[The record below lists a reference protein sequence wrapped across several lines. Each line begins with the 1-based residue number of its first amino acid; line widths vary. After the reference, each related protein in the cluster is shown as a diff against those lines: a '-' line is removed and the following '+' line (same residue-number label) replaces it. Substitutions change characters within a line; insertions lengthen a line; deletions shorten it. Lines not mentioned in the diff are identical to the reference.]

1 MRRSVFTR
9 LLVVVV
15 LIAVCSIA
23 ATAWLATQ
31 LTKASIAREQG
42 RELASDN
49 RTYAALLFYATAHRD
64 WSEVDAVLRELT
76 EEHPNR
82 RVVLVTKDGRTVFD
96 RGGDGGQLPATASAV
111 VDALAVDPVLVP
123 DAPADRIDKRV
134 LGPFRTPIDFREHE
148 DRTGSLYCLRMVK
161 KERAKLDCRENDLP
175 FDTAADFFA
184 LLDLEDL
191 VNACLARRSLPPVDL
206 DPDYTPARKQSTGV
220 DPPDEPAVA
229 ACVAASRKEQLAPY
243 VAPAVLLYVTNP
255 TGPPTAGI
263 SLSGNGWQVVGA
275 AAAVLLAAVGVTALA
290 GARITR
296 PLRALT
302 AAAQHL
308 SSGGAIPPVPVRGQ
322 DEIAGLTR
330 AFNTMATNRAQ
341 LEQARKAMVSDV
353 AHELRT
359 PLSNIRGWLEAAQD
373 GVSDLDPA
381 LVTLLLKEALV
392 LQHVVDD
399 LQDLAVAD
407 AGSLRLTLEPVAVPA
422 VLAQVRAAHEARAG
436 QAGITLSVSSA
447 EGLEVEADA
456 VRLRQILDN
465 LVANALRYV
474 PSGGSVS
481 VEAVLESAGADGSV
495 LDGPGAGGAALGG
508 WGAGGVGPDG
518 AGSVHP
524 HVVISVADTGSG
536 ISADDL
542 PHVFDRFWR
551 ADKSRARST
560 GGSGLGLAIVRKLV
574 EAHGG
579 SVGVTSAPG
588 VGTTFTVRLP
598 ARDRRH

>member
-49 RTYAALLFYATAHRD
+49 KIYATLLSYSTGHRD
-64 WSEVDAVLRELT
+64 WSEVDGWLESLVT
-76 EEHPNR
+76 EHPHR
-82 RVVLVTKDGRTVFD
+82 RIALVTKDGRTIAD
-96 RGGDGGQLPATASAV
+96 RGGDGGQLPATAAAV
-111 VDALAVDPVLVP
+111 VDPLAVDPVLVP
-123 DAPADRIDKRV
+123 DAPADRIDERV
-134 LGPFRTPIDFREHE
+134 LGPFRTPIDFRDRE
-148 DRTGSLYCLRMVK
+148 DRTGSLICLRLLK
-161 KERAKLDCRENDLP
+161 RKEVNMDCRDSELP
-175 FDTAADFFA
+175 FDTAADFYA

-191 VNACLARRSLPPVDL
+191 VNACLARKSLPPVEL
-206 DPDYTPARKQSTGV
+206 DPDHTPARKQTTGLTV
-220 DPPDEPAVA
+220 PDEPAVA
-229 ACVAASRKEQLAPY
+229 ACVAAGRKEQLTPY
-243 VAPAVLLYVTNP
+243 VAPPVLLYLTNP
-255 TGPPTAGI
+255 SGPPTAAI

-275 AAAVLLAAVGVTALA
+275 AAAVLLAAVGVAALA
-290 GARITR
+290 GARITL

-302 AAAQHL
+302 AAAQHM
-308 SSGGAIPPVPVRGQ
+308 SGGSDIPPVPVRGQ
-322 DEIAGLTR
+322 DEIAGLTK
-330 AFNTMATNRAQ
+330 AFNTMAANRAQ

-359 PLSNIRGWLEAAQD
+359 PLSNIRGWLEAAED

-399 LQDLAVAD
+399 LQDLAVAE
-407 AGSLRLTLEPVAVPA
+407 AGSLRLTVEPVP
-422 VLAQVRAAHEARAG
+422 VLAAFEQVRAAHEARAA
-436 QAGITLSVSSA
+436 QAGVTLSVSADPS
-447 EGLEVEADA
+447 LVVRADA
-456 VRLRQILDN
+456 LRLRQILDN

-474 PSGGSVS
+474 PSGGSVKVGA
-481 VEAVLESAGADGSV
+481 VEQDG
-495 LDGPGAGGAALGG
+495 
-508 WGAGGVGPDG
+508 
-518 AGSVHP
+518 
-524 HVVISVADTGSG
+524 VVISVEDTGAG
-536 ISADDL
+536 IAEADL

-579 SVGVTSAPG
+579 TVGVISTTG
-588 VGTTFTVRLP
+588 RGTTFTLRLP
-598 ARDRRH
+598 ELT

>member
-1 MRRSVFTR
+1 M
-9 LLVVVV
+9 
-15 LIAVCSIA
+15 
-23 ATAWLATQ
+23 
-31 LTKASIAREQG
+31 
-42 RELASDN
+42 
-49 RTYAALLFYATAHRD
+49 
-64 WSEVDAVLRELT
+64 
-76 EEHPNR
+76 
-82 RVVLVTKDGRTVFD
+82 
-96 RGGDGGQLPATASAV
+96 

-134 LGPFRTPIDFREHE
+134 LGPFRTPIDFRDHE
-148 DRTGSLYCLRMVK
+148 DRTGTLYCLRLVK
-161 KERAKLDCRENDLP
+161 KEQARLDCRESELQ
-175 FDTAADFFA
+175 FDTTADFFA

-206 DPDYTPARKQSTGV
+206 DPDYTPARKQSSGV
-220 DPPDEPAVA
+220 QPPDEPAVA

-243 VAPAVLLYVTNP
+243 VAPPVLLYLTNP
-255 TGPPTAGI
+255 TGTPTAAI

-275 AAAVLLAAVGVTALA
+275 AAAVLLVAVGVAAFA

-302 AAAQHL
+302 AAAQHM
-308 SSGGAIPPVPVRGQ
+308 SGGGEIPPVPVRGQ

-330 AFNTMATNRAQ
+330 AFNTMAANRAQ
-341 LEQARKAMVSDV
+341 LEQARKGLVSDV

-359 PLSNIRGWLEAAQD
+359 PLSNIRGWLEAAED

-381 LVTLLLKEALV
+381 LVTLLLKEALM

-407 AGSLRLTLEPVAVPA
+407 AGSLRLTLEPVPVP
-422 VLAQVRAAHEARAG
+422 VLVEQVRAAHEARAAL
-436 QAGITLSVSSA
+436 AGIALDVSA
-447 EGLEVEADA
+447 DDLVVEADA

-481 VEAVLESAGADGSV
+481 ISAGVDGS
-495 LDGPGAGGAALGG
+495 D
-508 WGAGGVGPDG
+508 
-518 AGSVHP
+518 
-524 HVVISVADTGSG
+524 VVVSVADTGPG
-536 ISADDL
+536 ISAEDL

-579 SVGVTSAPG
+579 SVGVTSTSG
-588 VGTTFTVRLP
+588 EGTTFTVRLP
-598 ARDRRH
+598 GA

>member
-23 ATAWLATQ
+23 ATAWLATL
-31 LTKASIAREQG
+31 LTTASIAREQG

-49 RTYAALLFYATAHRD
+49 RIYATLLSYAAGHRD
-64 WSEVDAVLRELT
+64 WSEVDAYVSSLMS
-76 EEHPNR
+76 EHPGR
-82 RVVLVTKDGRTVFD
+82 RMVLVTKDGRTISD
-96 RGGDGGQLPATASAV
+96 RGGDGGQLPATAAAV
-111 VDALAVDPVLVP
+111 VDPLAVDPVLVP

-134 LGPFRTPIDFREHE
+134 LGPFRTPIDFRERE
-148 DRTGSLYCLRMVK
+148 DRTGTLICLRFVK
-161 KERAKLDCRENDLP
+161 RKETAVDCRDSQLP
-175 FDTAADFFA
+175 FDTAADFYA
-184 LLDLEDL
+184 LLDLENL
-191 VNACLARRSLPPVDL
+191 VNACLARRSLPPVEL
-206 DPDYTPARKQSTGV
+206 DPDYTPAAKQTTGLPV
-220 DPPDEPAVA
+220 PDEPAVA
-229 ACVAASRKEQLAPY
+229 ACVTAARKEQLAPY
-243 VAPAVLLYVTNP
+243 VAPPVLLYLTNP
-255 TGPPTAGI
+255 SGTPTTAI
-263 SLSGNGWQVVGA
+263 SLSGNGWPVAGA
-275 AAAVLLAAVGVTALA
+275 AAAVLLAAVGVAAFA

-302 AAAQHL
+302 AAAQHM
-308 SSGGAIPPVPVRGQ
+308 SGGSDIPPVPVRGQ

-330 AFNTMATNRAQ
+330 AFNTMAANRTQ

-359 PLSNIRGWLEAAQD
+359 PLSNIRGWLEAAED

-381 LVTLLLKEALV
+381 LITLLLKEALV

-407 AGSLRLTLEPVAVPA
+407 AGALRLTVEPLPVAGT
-422 VLAQVRAAHEARAG
+422 LEQVRAAHEARAA
-436 QAGITLSVSSA
+436 QAGVTLSVSADPS
-447 EGLEVEADA
+447 LVVRADA

-474 PSGGSVS
+474 PSGGSVTVS
-481 VEAVLESAGADGSV
+481 ASAGDGE
-495 LDGPGAGGAALGG
+495 
-508 WGAGGVGPDG
+508 
-518 AGSVHP
+518 
-524 HVVISVADTGSG
+524 VVIAVADTGTG
-536 ISADDL
+536 IAQEDL

-551 ADKSRARST
+551 ADRSRSRST

-579 SVGVTSAPG
+579 TVGVTSTTG
-588 VGTTFTVRLP
+588 LGTTFTLGLP
-598 ARDRRH
+598 ELA

>member
-49 RTYAALLFYATAHRD
+49 KIYATLLSYATNHRD
-64 WSEVDAVLRELT
+64 WSEVDGWLDSLT
-76 EEHPNR
+76 SERSHR
-82 RVVLVTKDGRTVFD
+82 RIALITKDGRTIVD
-96 RGGDGGQLPATASAV
+96 RGGDGGQLPATAAAV
-111 VDALAVDPVLVP
+111 VDPLAVDPVLVP

-134 LGPFRTPIDFREHE
+134 LGPFRTPIDFRDRE
-148 DRTGSLYCLRMVK
+148 DHTGTLICLRMVK
-161 KERAKLDCRENDLP
+161 RKEADVDCRDSELL
-175 FDTAADFFA
+175 FDTAADFYA
-184 LLDLEDL
+184 LLGLEDL
-191 VNACLARRSLPPVDL
+191 VNACLARRSLPPVEL
-206 DPDYTPARKQSTGV
+206 DTDYTPAAKQTTGLAI
-220 DPPDEPAVA
+220 PDEPAVA
-229 ACVAASRKEQLAPY
+229 GCVASSRKEQLTPY
-243 VAPAVLLYVTNP
+243 VAPPVLLYLTNP
-255 TGPPTAGI
+255 TGPPTAAI
-263 SLSGNGWQVVGA
+263 SLSGNGWRVVGA
-275 AAAVLLAAVGVTALA
+275 AAAVLLAAVGVAAFA

-308 SSGGAIPPVPVRGQ
+308 SGGSDIPPVPVRGQ

-330 AFNTMATNRAQ
+330 AFNTMAANRAQ

-359 PLSNIRGWLEAAQD
+359 PLSNIRGWLEAAED

-381 LVTLLLKEALV
+381 LVSLLLKEALV

-407 AGSLRLTLEPVAVPA
+407 AGSLRLTREPVP
-422 VLAQVRAAHEARAG
+422 VLAAFEQVRAAHEARAA
-436 QAGITLSVSSA
+436 QAGVTLSVSASPS
-447 EGLEVEADA
+447 LVVYADA
-456 VRLRQILDN
+456 LRLRQILDN

-474 PSGGSVS
+474 PSGGSVE
-481 VEAVLESAGADGSV
+481 VSAAQDDG
-495 LDGPGAGGAALGG
+495 
-508 WGAGGVGPDG
+508 
-518 AGSVHP
+518 
-524 HVVISVADTGSG
+524 VVISVADTGAG
-536 ISADDL
+536 IAAEDL

-579 SVGVTSAPG
+579 SVGVISTTG
-588 VGTTFTVRLP
+588 RGTTFTLRLP
-598 ARDRRH
+598 ELP

>member
-1 MRRSVFTR
+1 MRRSIFTR

-49 RTYAALLFYATAHRD
+49 RIYAALLTHATAHRD
-64 WSEVDAVLRELT
+64 WSEVDAVLRELAV
-76 EEHPNR
+76 EHPNR
-82 RVVLVTKDGRTVFD
+82 RIVLVTKDGRTVAD

-161 KERAKLDCRENDLP
+161 KERTKLDCRENDLP

-191 VNACLARRSLPPVDL
+191 VNACLARRALPPVDL
-206 DPDYTPARKQSTGV
+206 DPDYTPARKQSTGAN
-220 DPPDEPAVA
+220 PPDEPAVA

-243 VAPAVLLYVTNP
+243 VAPAVLLYLTNP
-255 TGPPTAGI
+255 TGTPTAGI

-275 AAAVLLAAVGVTALA
+275 ATAVLLAAVWVAALA

-308 SSGGAIPPVPVRGQ
+308 SSGGAVPPVPVRGE

-330 AFNTMATNRAQ
+330 AFNTMAANRAQ

-422 VLAQVRAAHEARAG
+422 VLAQVRTAHEVRAA
-436 QAGITLSVSSA
+436 QAGITLSVSS
-447 EGLEVEADA
+447 EELTVEADA

-481 VEAVLESAGADGSV
+481 VEAVL
-495 LDGPGAGGAALGG
+495 
-508 WGAGGVGPDG
+508 DG
-518 AGSVHP
+518 AE
-524 HVVISVADTGSG
+524 VVISVADTGSG
-536 ISADDL
+536 ISAEDL

-588 VGTTFTVRLP
+588 LGTTFVVRLP
-598 ARDRRH
+598 AGDRRH

>member
-31 LTKASIAREQG
+31 LTRASIAREQG

-49 RTYAALLFYATAHRD
+49 KIYSLLLGHAASHRD
-64 WSEVDAVLRELT
+64 WSEVDGEVEALVDQ
-76 EEHPNR
+76 HPHR
-82 RVVLVTKDGRTVFD
+82 RIVLVTKEGRTIVD
-96 RGGDGGQLPATASAV
+96 RGGDGGQLPATAAAV
-111 VDALAVDPVLVP
+111 VDPLAVDPVLVP
-123 DAPADRIDKRV
+123 DAPADRIDERV
-134 LGPFRTPIDFREHE
+134 LGPFRTPIDFRDRE
-148 DRTGSLYCLRMVK
+148 DRTGSLYCLRLVRK
-161 KERAKLDCRENDLP
+161 DQARLDCREKDLP
-175 FDTAADFFA
+175 FDTAADFTA

-206 DPDYTPARKQSTGV
+206 DPDYTPARKQSSGAE
-220 DPPDEPAVA
+220 PPDRPAVA
-229 ACVAASRKEQLAPY
+229 ACVTTSRKEQLQPY
-243 VAPAVLLYVTNP
+243 VAPPALLYLTNP
-255 TGPPTAGI
+255 TGTPTAAI

-275 AAAVLLAAVGVTALA
+275 AAAVLLAAVGVAAFA

-302 AAAQHL
+302 AAAQHM
-308 SSGGAIPPVPVRGQ
+308 SAGGDIPPVPVRGQ

-330 AFNTMATNRAQ
+330 AFNTMAANRAQ

-359 PLSNIRGWLEAAQD
+359 PLSTIRGWLEAAED

-381 LVTLLLKEALV
+381 LITLLLKEALV

-399 LQDLAVAD
+399 LQDLAVAE
-407 AGSLRLTLEPVAVPA
+407 AGSLRLTVEPVPVAA
-422 VLAQVRAAHEARAG
+422 ALEQVRAAHEARAA
-436 QAGITLSVSSA
+436 QAGVALSVSAGPS
-447 EGLEVEADA
+447 LVVRADA
-456 VRLRQILDN
+456 LRLRQILDN

-481 VEAVLESAGADGSV
+481 VTAV
-495 LDGPGAGGAALGG
+495 
-508 WGAGGVGPDG
+508 PDG
-518 AGSVHP
+518 GT
-524 HVVISVADTGSG
+524 VVISVADTGAG
-536 ISADDL
+536 IAEEDL

-551 ADKSRARST
+551 ADKSRSRST

-579 SVGVTSAPG
+579 TVDVTSTTGA
-588 VGTTFTVRLP
+588 GTTFRVRLP
-598 ARDRRH
+598 ELS

>member
-31 LTKASIAREQG
+31 LTQASIAREQG

-49 RTYAALLFYATAHRD
+49 RIYAELLQYATAHRD
-64 WSEVDAVLRELT
+64 WSEVDYVISSIT
-76 EEHPNR
+76 EQHPNR
-82 RVVLVTKDGRTVFD
+82 RIVLVTKDGKTVAD
-96 RGGDGGQLPATASAV
+96 KGGDGGQLPATAAAV

-134 LGPFRTPIDFREHE
+134 LGPFRTPIDFRERE
-148 DRTGSLYCLRMVK
+148 DRTGTLFCLRMVK
-161 KERAKLDCRENDLP
+161 KGEADLDCRDNELQ
-175 FDTAADFFA
+175 FDTRADFYA

-206 DPDYTPARKQSTGV
+206 DPDYTPAQKQSSGV
-220 DPPDEPAVA
+220 PPPDEPAVA
-229 ACVAASRKEQLAPY
+229 ACVAASRKEQLAQY
-243 VAPAVLLYVTNP
+243 VAPPVLLYLTNP
-255 TGPPTAGI
+255 TGTPTAAI

-275 AAAVLLAAVGVTALA
+275 AAAVLLVAVGVAAFA

-302 AAAQHL
+302 AAAQHM
-308 SSGGAIPPVPVRGQ
+308 SGGGDIPPVPVRGQ

-330 AFNTMATNRAQ
+330 AFNTMAANRAQ

-359 PLSNIRGWLEAAQD
+359 PLSNIRGWLEAAED

-407 AGSLRLTLEPVAVPA
+407 AGSLRLHLEPVPVRG
-422 VLAQVRAAHEARAG
+422 VLEQVAAAYEARAA
-436 QAGITLSVSSA
+436 QAGITLSAQAGDALSGAPGELV
-447 EGLEVEADA
+447 VVADA
-456 VRLRQILDN
+456 LRLRQILDN

-474 PSGGSVS
+474 PTGGSVS
-481 VEAVLESAGADGSV
+481 VSATVEGS
-495 LDGPGAGGAALGG
+495 D
-508 WGAGGVGPDG
+508 
-518 AGSVHP
+518 
-524 HVVISVADTGSG
+524 VVISVADTGSG
-536 ISADDL
+536 ISAEDL

-579 SVGVTSAPG
+579 SVGVISTTG
-588 VGTTFTVRLP
+588 RGTTFSVRLP
-598 ARDRRH
+598 ELP

>member
-15 LIAVCSIA
+15 LIALCSIA

-49 RTYAALLFYATAHRD
+49 KIYATLLSYAAAHRD
-64 WSEVDAVLRELT
+64 WSEVDGWLDSLVT
-76 EEHPNR
+76 EHPHR
-82 RVVLVTKDGRTVFD
+82 RIALVTKDGRTIVD
-96 RGGDGGQLPATASAV
+96 RGGDGGQLPATAAAV
-111 VDALAVDPVLVP
+111 VDPLAVDPVLVP

-134 LGPFRTPIDFREHE
+134 LGPFRTPIDFREREEH
-148 DRTGSLYCLRMVK
+148 TGTLICLRMVK
-161 KERAKLDCRENDLP
+161 RKEANVDCRDSELQ
-175 FDTAADFFA
+175 FDTAADLYA

-191 VNACLARRSLPPVDL
+191 VNACLARKSLPPVEL
-206 DPDYTPARKQSTGV
+206 DPHYTPAVKQSTGLAI
-220 DPPDEPAVA
+220 PDEPAVA
-229 ACVAASRKEQLAPY
+229 GCVASSRREQLTQH
-243 VAPAVLLYVTNP
+243 VAPPVLLYLTNP
-255 TGPPTAGI
+255 TGAPTAAI
-263 SLSGNGWQVVGA
+263 SLSGNGWRVVGA
-275 AAAVLLAAVGVTALA
+275 AAAVLLAAVGVAAFA

-302 AAAQHL
+302 AAAQHM
-308 SSGGAIPPVPVRGQ
+308 SGGPADIPPVPVRGQ

-330 AFNTMATNRAQ
+330 AFNTMAANRAQ

-359 PLSNIRGWLEAAQD
+359 PLSNIRGWLEAAED

-407 AGSLRLTLEPVAVPA
+407 AGSLRLTVEPVP
-422 VLAQVRAAHEARAG
+422 VLAAFEQVRAAHEARAA
-436 QAGITLSVSSA
+436 QAGITLSVSAAPS
-447 EGLEVEADA
+447 LVVRADA
-456 VRLRQILDN
+456 LRLRQILDN

-474 PSGGSVS
+474 PSGGSVEVS
-481 VEAVLESAGADGSV
+481 AVQDDG
-495 LDGPGAGGAALGG
+495 
-508 WGAGGVGPDG
+508 
-518 AGSVHP
+518 
-524 HVVISVADTGSG
+524 VVISVADTGAG
-536 ISADDL
+536 ISEEDL

-551 ADKSRARST
+551 ADKSRTRST

-579 SVGVTSAPG
+579 SIGVTSTTG
-588 VGTTFTVRLP
+588 RGTTFTLRLP
-598 ARDRRH
+598 ELP

>member
-49 RTYAALLFYATAHRD
+49 RIYTTLLAYAAEHRD
-64 WSEVDAVLRELT
+64 WSEVDGYLGTLLSEN
-76 EEHPNR
+76 PGR
-82 RVVLVTKDGRTVFD
+82 RVVLVTKDGRTVTD
-96 RGGDGGQLPATASAV
+96 RGGDGGELPAKAAAV
-111 VDALAVDPVLVP
+111 VDPLAVDPVLVP
-123 DAPADRIDKRV
+123 GAPADRIDKRV
-134 LGPFRTPIDFREHE
+134 LGPFRTPIDFRDRE
-148 DRTGSLYCLRMVK
+148 DRTGSLFCLRLVK
-161 KERAKLDCRENDLP
+161 KERARLDCRERDLP
-175 FDTAADFFA
+175 FDTAADFSA
-184 LLDLEDL
+184 LLELEDL
-191 VNACLARRSLPPVDL
+191 VDACLARRSLPPVEL
-206 DPDYTPARKQSTGV
+206 DPDFTPALKQSTGV
-220 DPPDEPAVA
+220 VPPDEPAVA
-229 ACVAASRKEQLAPY
+229 ACVAASRKEQLTPY
-243 VAPAVLLYVTNP
+243 VAPPVLLYLTNP
-255 TGPPTAGI
+255 TGTPTTAI

-275 AAAVLLAAVGVTALA
+275 AAAVLLAAIGVAAFA

-302 AAAQHL
+302 AAAQHM
-308 SSGGAIPPVPVRGQ
+308 SGGSEIPPVPVRGQ

-330 AFNTMATNRAQ
+330 AFNTMAATRAQ
-341 LEQARKAMVSDV
+341 VEQARKAMVSDV

-359 PLSNIRGWLEAAQD
+359 PLSNIRGWLEAAED

-381 LVTLLLKEALV
+381 LITLLLKEALV

-407 AGSLRLTLEPVAVPA
+407 AGSLRLTLERVNVASALEQVQA
-422 VLAQVRAAHEARAG
+422 AQDVRAT
-436 QAGITLSVSSA
+436 QAGVTLAVSADPS
-447 EGLEVEADA
+447 LTVRADA
-456 VRLRQILDN
+456 LRLRQILDN

-474 PSGGSVS
+474 PAGGSVT
-481 VEAVLESAGADGSV
+481 VEAVAEEGA
-495 LDGPGAGGAALGG
+495 
-508 WGAGGVGPDG
+508 
-518 AGSVHP
+518 
-524 HVVISVADTGSG
+524 VVFTVTDTGSG
-536 ISADDL
+536 ISPDDL

-551 ADKSRARST
+551 ADKSRSRTT

-579 SVGVTSAPG
+579 TVGVTSTTGA
-588 VGTTFTVRLP
+588 GTTFRVRLP
-598 ARDRRH
+598 ELS

>member
-49 RTYAALLFYATAHRD
+49 RIYTTLLTYAAEHRD
-64 WSEVDAVLRELT
+64 WSEVDGYVETLMT
-76 EEHPNR
+76 EHPGR
-82 RVVLVTKDGRTVFD
+82 RLVLVTKDGRTVAD
-96 RGGDGGQLPATASAV
+96 RGGDGGELPAKAAAV
-111 VDALAVDPVLVP
+111 VDPLAVDPVLVP
-123 DAPADRIDKRV
+123 GAPADRIDKRV
-134 LGPFRTPIDFREHE
+134 LGPFRTPIDFRDRE
-148 DRTGSLYCLRMVK
+148 DRTGSLFCLRLVK
-161 KERAKLDCRENDLP
+161 KEQARLDCRERDLP
-175 FDTAADFFA
+175 FDTAADFYA

-191 VNACLARRSLPPVDL
+191 VATCLARRSLPPVDL
-206 DPDYTPARKQSTGV
+206 DPDFTPALKQSTGV
-220 DPPDEPAVA
+220 PPPDEPAVA
-229 ACVAASRKEQLAPY
+229 ACVAASRKEQLTPY
-243 VAPAVLLYVTNP
+243 VAPPVLLYLTNP
-255 TGPPTAGI
+255 TGTPTAAI

-275 AAAVLLAAVGVTALA
+275 AAVVLLAAIGVAAFA

-302 AAAQHL
+302 AAAQHM
-308 SSGGAIPPVPVRGQ
+308 SGGSEIPPVPVRGQ

-330 AFNTMATNRAQ
+330 AFNTMAATRAQ
-341 LEQARKAMVSDV
+341 VEQARKAMVSDV

-359 PLSNIRGWLEAAQD
+359 PLSNIRGWLEAAED

-381 LVTLLLKEALV
+381 LITLLLKEALV

-407 AGSLRLTLEPVAVPA
+407 AGSLRLTLERVNVASA
-422 VLAQVRAAHEARAG
+422 LEQVQAAHEVRAT
-436 QAGITLSVSSA
+436 QAGVTLAVA
-447 EGLEVEADA
+447 ADA
-456 VRLRQILDN
+456 SLTVRADALRLRQILDN

-474 PSGGSVS
+474 PAGGSVT
-481 VEAVLESAGADGSV
+481 VEATAQD
-495 LDGPGAGGAALGG
+495 
-508 WGAGGVGPDG
+508 GGV
-518 AGSVHP
+518 VFT
-524 HVVISVADTGSG
+524 VTDTGSG

-551 ADKSRARST
+551 ADKSRSRTT

-579 SVGVTSAPG
+579 MVGVTSTTGA
-588 VGTTFTVRLP
+588 GTTFRVRLP
-598 ARDRRH
+598 ELS

>member
-31 LTKASIAREQG
+31 LTRASIAREQG

-49 RTYAALLFYATAHRD
+49 RIYATLLAYATGHRD
-64 WSEVDAVLRELT
+64 WSEVDGYLDSLVDENP
-76 EEHPNR
+76 HR
-82 RVVLVTKDGRTVFD
+82 RIALVTKDGRKVAD
-96 RGGDGGQLPATASAV
+96 RGGDGGQLPATAAAV

-134 LGPFRTPIDFREHE
+134 LGPFRTPIDFRDRE
-148 DRTGSLYCLRMVK
+148 DRTGSLYCLRLVK
-161 KERAKLDCRENDLP
+161 KEQARLDCREHQLP
-175 FDTAADFFA
+175 FDTAADFHA

-191 VNACLARRSLPPVDL
+191 VNACLARKSLPSVDL
-206 DPDYTPARKQSTGV
+206 DPDYTPAQKQATP
-220 DPPDEPAVA
+220 PPDEPAVA

-243 VAPAVLLYVTNP
+243 VASPVLLYLTNP
-255 TGPPTAGI
+255 SGTPTTAI
-263 SLSGNGWQVVGA
+263 SLSGNGWQIVGA
-275 AAAVLLAAVGVTALA
+275 AAAVLLVAVGVAAFA

-308 SSGGAIPPVPVRGQ
+308 SGGSDIPPVPERGQ

-330 AFNTMATNRAQ
+330 AFNTMVANRAQ

-359 PLSNIRGWLEAAQD
+359 PLSNIRGWLEAAED

-399 LQDLAVAD
+399 LQDLAIAD
-407 AGSLRLTLEPVAVPA
+407 AGSLRLTVAPVPVRAALE
-422 VLAQVRAAHEARAG
+422 QVRAAHEVRAA
-436 QAGITLSVSSA
+436 QAGVALSVSA
-447 EGLEVEADA
+447 EELTVDADA
-456 VRLRQILDN
+456 LRLRQILDN

-481 VEAVLESAGADGSV
+481 VSAARDH
-495 LDGPGAGGAALGG
+495 D
-508 WGAGGVGPDG
+508 D
-518 AGSVHP
+518 
-524 HVVISVADTGSG
+524 VVIAVADTGAG
-536 ISADDL
+536 ISAEDL

-560 GGSGLGLAIVRKLV
+560 GGSGLGLAIVRKLT

-579 SVGVTSAPG
+579 TAGVTSTPG
-588 VGTTFTVRLP
+588 QGTTFTVRLP
-598 ARDRRH
+598 IRAGAGAAEPV

>member
-49 RTYAALLFYATAHRD
+49 RIYAALLLHATTHRD
-64 WSEVDAVLRELT
+64 WSEVDGLIRSLAGELP
-76 EEHPNR
+76 HR
-82 RVVLVTKDGRTVFD
+82 RIVLVTKDGRTVVD
-96 RGGDGGQLPATASAV
+96 QGGDGGELPATASAV

-134 LGPFRTPIDFREHE
+134 LGPFRTPIDFRERE
-148 DRTGSLYCLRMVK
+148 DRTGSLFCLRMAK
-161 KERAKLDCRENDLP
+161 KEQTRKDCRENQLP
-175 FDTAADFFA
+175 FDTAADFYA

-191 VNACLARRSLPPVDL
+191 VNACLARRSLPPVEL
-206 DPDYTPARKQSTGV
+206 DPDYTPATKQTSGAP
-220 DPPDEPAVA
+220 PPDEPAVA
-229 ACVAASRKEQLAPY
+229 ACVAASRKEQLAQY
-243 VAPAVLLYVTNP
+243 VAPPVLLYLTSPSGTP
-255 TGPPTAGI
+255 TTAI

-275 AAAVLLAAVGVTALA
+275 AAAVLLAAVGVAAFA

-302 AAAQHL
+302 AAAQHM
-308 SSGGAIPPVPVRGQ
+308 SGGSDIPPVPVRGQ

-330 AFNTMATNRAQ
+330 AFNTMAANRAQ

-359 PLSNIRGWLEAAQD
+359 PLSNIRGWLEAAED

-399 LQDLAVAD
+399 LQDLAIAD
-407 AGSLRLTLEPVAVPA
+407 AGSLRLTVEQVSVPA
-422 VLAQVRAAHEARAG
+422 VVEQVRAAHEARAA
-436 QAGITLSVSSA
+436 QAGIALAVAA
-447 EGLEVEADA
+447 EELVVDADA
-456 VRLRQILDN
+456 VRLRQVLDN

-474 PSGGSVS
+474 PSGGSVT
-481 VEAVLESAGADGSV
+481 VSAAADG
-495 LDGPGAGGAALGG
+495 
-508 WGAGGVGPDG
+508 PD
-518 AGSVHP
+518 A
-524 HVVISVADTGSG
+524 VISVADTGSG
-536 ISADDL
+536 IAAQDL

-579 SVGVTSAPG
+579 AVGVTSTPG
-588 VGTTFTVRLP
+588 RGTTFTVRLP
-598 ARDRRH
+598 VTAAAAGAGRV

>member
-49 RTYAALLFYATAHRD
+49 KFYSTLLAYAAEHRD
-64 WSEVDAVLRELT
+64 WSEVDGYVETLMT
-76 EEHPNR
+76 EHPGR
-82 RVVLVTKDGRTVFD
+82 RLVLVTKDGRTVID
-96 RGGDGGQLPATASAV
+96 RGGDGGELPAKAAAV
-111 VDALAVDPVLVP
+111 VDPLAVDPVLVP
-123 DAPADRIDKRV
+123 GAPADRIDKRV
-134 LGPFRTPIDFREHE
+134 LGPFRTPIDFRDRE
-148 DRTGSLYCLRMVK
+148 DRTGSLFCLRLVK
-161 KERAKLDCRENDLP
+161 KERARLDCRERDLP
-175 FDTAADFFA
+175 FDTAADFYA

-191 VNACLARRSLPPVDL
+191 VDACLARRSLPPVEL
-206 DPDYTPARKQSTGV
+206 DPDYTPAQKQSTGV
-220 DPPDEPAVA
+220 PPPDEPAVA
-229 ACVAASRKEQLAPY
+229 VCVAASRKEQLTPY
-243 VAPAVLLYVTNP
+243 VAPPVLLYLTNP
-255 TGPPTAGI
+255 TGTPTTAI

-275 AAAVLLAAVGVTALA
+275 AAAVLLAAIGVAAFA

-302 AAAQHL
+302 AAAQHM
-308 SSGGAIPPVPVRGQ
+308 SGGSEIPPVPVRGQ

-330 AFNTMATNRAQ
+330 AFNTMAATRAQ
-341 LEQARKAMVSDV
+341 VEQARKAMVSDV

-359 PLSNIRGWLEAAQD
+359 PLSNIRGWLEAAED

-381 LVTLLLKEALV
+381 LITLLLKEALV

-407 AGSLRLTLEPVAVPA
+407 AGSLRLTLERVNVASALEQVQA
-422 VLAQVRAAHEARAG
+422 AHDVRATQTG
-436 QAGITLSVSSA
+436 VTLAVS
-447 EGLEVEADA
+447 ADA
-456 VRLRQILDN
+456 SLTVRADALRLRQILDN

-474 PSGGSVS
+474 PAGGSVT
-481 VEAVLESAGADGSV
+481 VEAVAE
-495 LDGPGAGGAALGG
+495 
-508 WGAGGVGPDG
+508 DG
-518 AGSVHP
+518 A
-524 HVVISVADTGSG
+524 VVFTVTDTGSG
-536 ISADDL
+536 ISQDDL

-551 ADKSRARST
+551 ADKSRSRTT

-579 SVGVTSAPG
+579 TVGVTSTTG
-588 VGTTFTVRLP
+588 VGTTFRVRLP
-598 ARDRRH
+598 ELS

>member
-9 LLVVVV
+9 LLIVVV

-31 LTKASIAREQG
+31 LTTASIAREQG

-49 RTYAALLFYATAHRD
+49 RIYAELLQHATAHRD
-64 WSEVDAVLRELT
+64 WSEVDAVVTSIAEQ
-76 EEHPNR
+76 HPNR
-82 RVVLVTKDGRTVFD
+82 RIVLVTKDGRTVAD
-96 RGGDGGQLPATASAV
+96 VGGDGGQLPATAAAV

-134 LGPFRTPIDFREHE
+134 LGPFRTPIDFRERE
-148 DRTGSLYCLRMVK
+148 DRTGTLFCLRLVK
-161 KERAKLDCRENDLP
+161 KEQTRLGCRENELP
-175 FDTAADFFA
+175 FDTAADFYA

-191 VNACLARRSLPPVDL
+191 VNACLARKSLPPVDL
-206 DPDYTPARKQSTGV
+206 DPDYTPARKQSSGV

-243 VAPAVLLYVTNP
+243 VAPPVLLYLTTP

-263 SLSGNGWQVVGA
+263 SLSGNGWRVAGA
-275 AAAVLLAAVGVTALA
+275 AAAVLLAAIGVAAFA

-302 AAAQHL
+302 AAAQHM
-308 SSGGAIPPVPVRGQ
+308 SSGGDIPPVPVRGQ

-359 PLSNIRGWLEAAQD
+359 PLSNIRGWLEAAED

-381 LVTLLLKEALV
+381 LVALLLKEALV

-407 AGSLRLTLEPVAVPA
+407 AGSLRLTIEPVP
-422 VLAQVRAAHEARAG
+422 VRAALEQVLAAHEVRAA
-436 QAGITLSVSSA
+436 QAGVA
-447 EGLEVEADA
+447 LEVSADDLVVDADA
-456 VRLRQILDN
+456 LRLRQILDN

-481 VEAVLESAGADGSV
+481 ARAVRDGS
-495 LDGPGAGGAALGG
+495 D
-508 WGAGGVGPDG
+508 
-518 AGSVHP
+518 
-524 HVVISVADTGSG
+524 VVISVADTGAG
-536 ISADDL
+536 ISAQDL

-551 ADKSRARST
+551 ADRSRARST

-579 SVGVTSAPG
+579 SVGVTSTPG
-588 VGTTFTVRLP
+588 LGTTFTVRLP
-598 ARDRRH
+598 MRDHGH

>member
-31 LTKASIAREQG
+31 LTQASIAREQG

-49 RTYAALLFYATAHRD
+49 KIYATLLSYATGHRD
-64 WSEVDAVLRELT
+64 WSEVDGWLESLVT
-76 EEHPNR
+76 EHPHR
-82 RVVLVTKDGRTVFD
+82 RIALVTKDGRTIAD
-96 RGGDGGQLPATASAV
+96 LGGDGGQLPATAAAV
-111 VDALAVDPVLVP
+111 VDPLAVDPVLVP
-123 DAPADRIDKRV
+123 DAPADRIDERV
-134 LGPFRTPIDFREHE
+134 LGPFRTPIGFRDRE
-148 DRTGSLYCLRMVK
+148 DPTGSLVCLRLVK
-161 KERAKLDCRENDLP
+161 RKEVSMDCRDSQLP
-175 FDTAADFFA
+175 FDTAADFYA

-191 VNACLARRSLPPVDL
+191 VNACLARKSLPQVEL
-206 DPDYTPARKQSTGV
+206 DPDYTPAVKQTTGLAI
-220 DPPDEPAVA
+220 PDEPTVA
-229 ACVAASRKEQLAPY
+229 ACVAAGRKEQLTPY
-243 VAPAVLLYVTNP
+243 VPPPALLYLTNP
-255 TGPPTAGI
+255 SGPPTAAI

-302 AAAQHL
+302 AAAQHM
-308 SSGGAIPPVPVRGQ
+308 SGGSDIPPVPVRGQ
-322 DEIAGLTR
+322 DEIAGLTK
-330 AFNTMATNRAQ
+330 AFNTMAANRAQ
-341 LEQARKAMVSDV
+341 LEQARKTMVSDV

-359 PLSNIRGWLEAAQD
+359 PLSNIRGWLEAAED

-399 LQDLAVAD
+399 LQDLAVAE
-407 AGSLRLTLEPVAVPA
+407 AGSLRLTIEPVP
-422 VLAQVRAAHEARAG
+422 VLAAFEQVRAAHEARAA
-436 QAGITLSVSSA
+436 QAGVTLSVAADPS
-447 EGLEVEADA
+447 LVVRADA
-456 VRLRQILDN
+456 LRLRQILDN

-474 PSGGSVS
+474 PPGGSVTVS
-481 VEAVLESAGADGSV
+481 AVEEDG
-495 LDGPGAGGAALGG
+495 
-508 WGAGGVGPDG
+508 
-518 AGSVHP
+518 
-524 HVVISVADTGSG
+524 VVISVEDTGAG
-536 ISADDL
+536 ISEADL

-579 SVGVTSAPG
+579 TVGVISTTG
-588 VGTTFTVRLP
+588 RGTTFTLRLP
-598 ARDRRH
+598 ELT

>member
-15 LIAVCSIA
+15 LIAICSIA

-49 RTYAALLFYATAHRD
+49 KIYATLLSYATGHRD
-64 WSEVDAVLRELT
+64 WSEVGGWLESLAT
-76 EEHPNR
+76 EHPHR
-82 RVVLVTKDGRTVFD
+82 RIALVSKDGRTIAD
-96 RGGDGGQLPATASAV
+96 EGGDGAQLPATAAAV
-111 VDALAVDPVLVP
+111 IDPLAVDPVLVP

-134 LGPFRTPIDFREHE
+134 LGPFRTPIDFRDRE
-148 DRTGSLYCLRMVK
+148 DRTGSLTCLRLVK
-161 KERAKLDCRENDLP
+161 RKEANMDCRDSQLQ
-175 FDTAADFFA
+175 FDTAADFYA

-191 VNACLARRSLPPVDL
+191 VNACLARKSLPPVEL
-206 DPDYTPARKQSTGV
+206 DPDYTPALKQTTGLTI
-220 DPPDEPAVA
+220 PDEPAVA
-229 ACVAASRKEQLAPY
+229 GCVATSRKEQLTPY
-243 VAPAVLLYVTNP
+243 VAAPVLLYLTNP
-255 TGPPTAGI
+255 TSPPTAAI

-275 AAAVLLAAVGVTALA
+275 AAAVLLAAVGVAAVA

-302 AAAQHL
+302 AAAQHM
-308 SSGGAIPPVPVRGQ
+308 SGGSAIPPVPVRGQ

-330 AFNTMATNRAQ
+330 AFNTMAENRAQ

-359 PLSNIRGWLEAAQD
+359 PLSNIRGWLEAAED

-381 LVTLLLKEALV
+381 LVTLLHKEALV

-407 AGSLRLTLEPVAVPA
+407 AGSLRLTVEPVPVRTAFE
-422 VLAQVRAAHEARAG
+422 QVRAAHEARAAQSG
-436 QAGITLSVSSA
+436 VTLSVSASPS
-447 EGLEVEADA
+447 LVVQADA
-456 VRLRQILDN
+456 LRLRQILDN

-474 PSGGSVS
+474 PSGGSVTVS
-481 VEAVLESAGADGSV
+481 AVGDSAVGDSAVGDR
-495 LDGPGAGGAALGG
+495 
-508 WGAGGVGPDG
+508 GVGDSAVG
-518 AGSVHP
+518 DRGVGDRG
-524 HVVISVADTGSG
+524 VVISVTDTGAG
-536 ISADDL
+536 IAEEDL

-579 SVGVTSAPG
+579 TVDVISTTGL
-588 VGTTFTVRLP
+588 GTTFTLRLP
-598 ARDRRH
+598 ELT

>member
-49 RTYAALLFYATAHRD
+49 TIYTTLLAYAAGHRD
-64 WSEVDAVLRELT
+64 WSEVDGYVESLMT
-76 EEHPNR
+76 EHPGR
-82 RVVLVTKDGRTVFD
+82 RLVLVTKDGRTVTD
-96 RGGDGGQLPATASAV
+96 RGGDGGELPAKAAAV
-111 VDALAVDPVLVP
+111 VDPLAVDPVLVP
-123 DAPADRIDKRV
+123 GAPADRIDKRV
-134 LGPFRTPIDFREHE
+134 LGPFRTPIDFRDRE
-148 DRTGSLYCLRMVK
+148 DPTGSLFCLRMVK
-161 KERAKLDCRENDLP
+161 KEQTRLDCRERDLP
-175 FDTAADFFA
+175 FDTAADFYA

-191 VNACLARRSLPPVDL
+191 VATCLARRSLPPVDL
-206 DPDYTPARKQSTGV
+206 DPDYTPALKQSTGV
-220 DPPDEPAVA
+220 PPPDEPAVA
-229 ACVAASRKEQLAPY
+229 ACVAASRKEQLTPY
-243 VAPAVLLYVTNP
+243 VAPPVLLYLTNP
-255 TGPPTAGI
+255 TGTPTTAI

-275 AAAVLLAAVGVTALA
+275 AAAVLLAAIGVAAFA

-302 AAAQHL
+302 AAAQHM
-308 SSGGAIPPVPVRGQ
+308 SGGGDIPPVPVRGQ

-330 AFNTMATNRAQ
+330 AFNTMAATRAQ
-341 LEQARKAMVSDV
+341 VEQARKAMVSDV

-359 PLSNIRGWLEAAQD
+359 PLSNIRGWLEAAED

-381 LVTLLLKEALV
+381 LITLLLKEALV

-407 AGSLRLTLEPVAVPA
+407 AGSLRLTHERVNVASALEQVQAA
-422 VLAQVRAAHEARAG
+422 HDVRAT
-436 QAGITLSVSSA
+436 QAGVTLAMSA
-447 EGLEVEADA
+447 DPSLTVRADA
-456 VRLRQILDN
+456 LRLRQILDN

-474 PSGGSVS
+474 PAGGSVT
-481 VEAVLESAGADGSV
+481 VEATAGDGT
-495 LDGPGAGGAALGG
+495 
-508 WGAGGVGPDG
+508 
-518 AGSVHP
+518 
-524 HVVISVADTGSG
+524 VVFTVTDTGSG
-536 ISADDL
+536 ISQDDL

-551 ADKSRARST
+551 ADRSRSRTT

-574 EAHGG
+574 EAHDGT
-579 SVGVTSAPG
+579 VGVTSTTG
-588 VGTTFTVRLP
+588 VGTTFRVRLP
-598 ARDRRH
+598 ELS

>member
-49 RTYAALLFYATAHRD
+49 RIYAALLLYATAHRD
-64 WSEVDAVLRELT
+64 WSEVDGVLGSLA

-82 RVVLVTKDGRTVFD
+82 RVVLVTKDGRTVAD
-96 RGGDGGQLPATASAV
+96 QGGDGGQLPATASAV

-134 LGPFRTPIDFREHE
+134 LGPFRTPIDFRDRE
-148 DRTGSLYCLRMVK
+148 DRTGSLFCLRLVK
-161 KERAKLDCRENDLP
+161 KEQRKLDCRQNDLP
-175 FDTAADFFA
+175 FDTAADFTA

-206 DPDYTPARKQSTGV
+206 DPDYTPAPKQSTGV
-220 DPPDEPAVA
+220 DPPDKPAVA

-243 VAPAVLLYVTNP
+243 VAPPVLLYLTNP
-255 TGPPTAGI
+255 KGTPTAGI

-275 AAAVLLAAVGVTALA
+275 AAAVLLAAVGVAALA

-308 SSGGAIPPVPVRGQ
+308 SGGGAVPPVPVRGQ

-330 AFNTMATNRAQ
+330 AFNTMAANRAQ

-359 PLSNIRGWLEAAQD
+359 PLSNIRGWLEAALD

-422 VLAQVRAAHEARAG
+422 VLAQVRAAHEARAA
-436 QAGITLSVSSA
+436 QAGVALSVSSA
-447 EGLEVEADA
+447 DLTVEADA

-481 VEAVLESAGADGSV
+481 VEAVLERSGLDGSG
-495 LDGPGAGGAALGG
+495 LRNAGPGGAESGDR
-508 WGAGGVGPDG
+508 GPDG
-518 AGSVHP
+518 VEAARAGSVDS

-536 ISADDL
+536 ISAEDL

-579 SVGVTSAPG
+579 SVGVTSTPG
-588 VGTTFTVRLP
+588 RGTTFTVRLP
-598 ARDRRH
+598 ARDHRH

>member
-23 ATAWLATQ
+23 ATAWLATR
-31 LTKASIAREQG
+31 LTQASIAREQG
-42 RELASDN
+42 RELAADN
-49 RTYAALLFYATAHRD
+49 RIYAALLQYATANRD
-64 WSEVDAVLRELT
+64 WSDVDVVIRSLADDS
-76 EEHPNR
+76 PNR
-82 RVVLVTKDGRTVFD
+82 RIVLVTKDGQTVAD
-96 RGGDGGQLPATASAV
+96 QGGDGGQLPATAAAV

-134 LGPFRTPIDFREHE
+134 LGPFRTPIDFRERE
-148 DRTGSLYCLRMVK
+148 DRTGTLFCLRMVK
-161 KERAKLDCRENDLP
+161 KERTGPDCRDKELP
-175 FDTAADFFA
+175 FDTAADFYA

-206 DPDYTPARKQSTGV
+206 DPDYTPARKQSSGV
-220 DPPDEPAVA
+220 PPPDEPAVA
-229 ACVAASRKEQLAPY
+229 ACVAASRKEQLTPY
-243 VAPAVLLYVTNP
+243 VAPPVLLYLTNR
-255 TGPPTAGI
+255 TGRPTAAI
-263 SLSGNGWQVVGA
+263 SLSGNGWQIVGV
-275 AAAVLLAAVGVTALA
+275 AAAVLLAAVGVAAFA

-302 AAAQHL
+302 AAAQHM
-308 SSGGAIPPVPVRGQ
+308 SGGSDIPPVPVRGQ

-330 AFNTMATNRAQ
+330 AFNTMVESRTQ

-359 PLSNIRGWLEAAQD
+359 PLSNIRGWLEAAED

-381 LVTLLLKEALV
+381 LITLLLKEALV

-399 LQDLAVAD
+399 LQDLAIAE
-407 AGSLRLTLEPVAVPA
+407 AGSLRLTIEPVPVAAAVE
-422 VLAQVRAAHEARAG
+422 QVRAAQEARAA
-436 QAGITLSVSSA
+436 QAGIALVVSA
-447 EGLEVEADA
+447 EELTVEADA
-456 VRLRQILDN
+456 LRLRQILDN
-465 LVANALRYV
+465 LVSNALRYV
-474 PSGGSVS
+474 PSGGSVT
-481 VEAVLESAGADGSV
+481 VGAVADGS
-495 LDGPGAGGAALGG
+495 D
-508 WGAGGVGPDG
+508 
-518 AGSVHP
+518 
-524 HVVISVADTGSG
+524 VVISVADTGSG
-536 ISADDL
+536 IAAEDL

-579 SVGVTSAPG
+579 AVGVTSTPG
-588 VGTTFTVRLP
+588 RGTTFTVRLP
-598 ARDRRH
+598 VTAAAAGAGRV